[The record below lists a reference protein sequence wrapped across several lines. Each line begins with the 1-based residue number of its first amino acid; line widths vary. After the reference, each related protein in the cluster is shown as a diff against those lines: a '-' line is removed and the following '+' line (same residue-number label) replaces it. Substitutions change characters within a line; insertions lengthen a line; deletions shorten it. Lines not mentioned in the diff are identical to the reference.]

1 MGLGGIARDSIV
13 GLNKLVHDEDDDD
26 RPIHCRRRSA
36 DTESELR
43 GSWND
48 GSKGGDD
55 FLSLKAEDSSES
67 LASFETSL
75 NDGVS
80 IGLTTPEKCVAAA
93 PGNTPRSSAAVA
105 AATSYSYSNV
115 SATNSRSLDSYRSQN
130 INLAA
135 SSVKGSAQAAYYQ
148 GFQYEGY
155 TDYYSEDYASYNY
168 DDYSYSNGGSPVEKK
183 NIFCCLFAPWM
194 RQKSIESEDL
204 PVISGQEGEQEKPE
218 PEQGGV
224 ASSLPKNEA
233 ITKPDISAASA
244 IEHVQASPTLFP
256 TPSKRAEPPP
266 TLHTTIEQ
274 SEPDSLSGANTL
286 GEAPDL
292 SLKNVAFAPSPK
304 SAAEI
309 PTTPHMLSDGH
320 DSIDSGLS
328 TSPDSYGFDEKK
340 QEEGENATSYPGET
354 PAQHQQEEEKD
365 HGPPPIK
372 GVLKVKRCSM
382 SMRSLSN
389 QTNTNKTNT
398 KGRKEDLTSPNKRHF
413 LPTYEAKRSHTDKDD
428 GGNKGIKF
436 NPMARV
442 LTIPS
447 RRDIPLHQKAQIWW
461 QRCDYDEFKKTGRII
476 SKAMECGGS
485 EIWLASSNAWGNRAS
500 RAQSA
505 WENSRSMSE
514 RSVSERAYDKALS
527 KYVKHGKK
535 DDEENSGDEGNSGE
549 NYGNKWW
556 CKFGHSRRGLEH
568 VASSSEGK
576 ARQQS
581 VLLATRMVLEEQ
593 KRQRANRTKD
603 PNKLRSVAYQYTS
616 WARDLARAA
625 GGADEEAVAKNFDPA
640 ARSRAH
646 IFAKQVSAGSRNL
659 QSDAAGGG
667 VAIAITSQILDEN
680 THSNLRTKMSNPN
693 SLEDFNTFHE
703 RSEKSLS
710 RRAKGF
716 VPGGGEDT
724 IGFRSVKV

>member
-1 MGLGGIARDSIV
+1 MGLGGITRDSIV
-13 GLNKLVHDEDDDD
+13 GLNKLVHDDDEDV
-26 RPIHCRRRSA
+26 RPSHGRRRSD
-36 DTESELR
+36 DTGNKLS
-43 GSWND
+43 GSWNS
-48 GSKGGDD
+48 GSKKGDD
-55 FLSLKAEDSSES
+55 FLFLEAEDSSES
-67 LASFETSL
+67 LGSFETSL
-75 NDGVS
+75 NDGLS
-80 IGLTTPEKCVAAA
+80 TDLTTPAKGVAPA

-105 AATSYSYSNV
+105 AATSYSKV

-130 INLAA
+130 INPTA
-135 SSVKGSAQAAYYQ
+135 SSAKGSAQAANYQ

-194 RQKSIESEDL
+194 QQKSIESEDL
-204 PVISGQEGEQEKPE
+204 SVISGQEGEQDKS
-218 PEQGGV
+218 EQEAV
-224 ASSLPKNEA
+224 APSLPKNDAVTE
-233 ITKPDISAASA
+233 SAASA
-244 IEHVQASPTLFP
+244 VSAPEPVLASPTLCP
-256 TPSKRAEPPP
+256 TPSQKVKVPLTSHSTKE
-266 TLHTTIEQ
+266 TEQ
-274 SEPDSLSGANTL
+274 SEPNSLSGANTL
-286 GEAPDL
+286 SDVPEPP
-292 SLKNVAFAPSPK
+292 SKNVDFALSPK

-309 PTTPHMLSDGH
+309 PTTPHMLSGGH

-328 TSPDSYGFDEKK
+328 TSPDSTGFDEKK
-340 QEEGENATSYPGET
+340 QEEGDNITSYPVET
-354 PAQHQQEEEKD
+354 PAQQKEEED
-365 HGPPPIK
+365 DAPPPVK
-372 GVLKVKRCSM
+372 GILKIKRCSV
-382 SMRSLSN
+382 STSSISS
-389 QTNTNKTNT
+389 QTNTKKTM
-398 KGRKEDLTSPNKRHF
+398 KKVGKEDPASPNKRHF

-428 GGNKGIKF
+428 GESKGIKF

-447 RRDIPLHQKAQIWW
+447 RKDIPLHQKAQVWW
-461 QRCDYDEFKKTGRII
+461 QKCDYDEFKKTGRII

-500 RAQSA
+500 GAQSA
-505 WENSRSMSE
+505 RQKSRAMLE
-514 RSVSERAYDKALS
+514 RSDSDRAYDKALS
-527 KYVKHGKK
+527 KYVKNEKK
-535 DDEENSGDEGNSGE
+535 DDEENSGDEGNSGD

-581 VLLATRMVLEEQ
+581 VLLAIRMVMEEQ

-625 GGADEEAVAKNFDPA
+625 GTADEEAVAKNFDPA

-667 VAIAITSQILDEN
+667 VAMAITSQILDAN
-680 THSNLRTKMSNPN
+680 THYTPRTKMSNAKTMK
-693 SLEDFNTFHE
+693 DVNTVHE
-703 RSEKSLS
+703 RLEESLS

-716 VPGGGEDT
+716 MPGGGGDT